1 MSSSGDVATTRQA
14 AAGLAPSRR
23 RDCHYAAPPSS
34 STWKHLRKG
43 GRGCSRMTV
52 SPTAIGAVR
61 RGEPSLVAFD
71 TVPRLAV
78 AAGLLISS
86 SPG

>member
-1 MSSSGDVATTRQA
+1 
-14 AAGLAPSRR
+14 
-23 RDCHYAAPPSS
+23 
-34 STWKHLRKG
+34 
-43 GRGCSRMTV
+43 MTV